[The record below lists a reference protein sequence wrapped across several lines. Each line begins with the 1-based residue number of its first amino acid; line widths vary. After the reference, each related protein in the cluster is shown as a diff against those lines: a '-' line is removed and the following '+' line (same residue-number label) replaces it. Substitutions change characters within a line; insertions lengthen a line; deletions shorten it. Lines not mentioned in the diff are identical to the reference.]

1 MILAIDVGNTNIV
14 LGCIDE
20 RKILFIERISTDR
33 NKTAA
38 EYAIMIKSIL
48 EIREIDS
55 NALEGGIISS
65 VVPEIT
71 FELRRATRL
80 LIKKEPLIVGP
91 GIKTGLNIR
100 LDDPAQL
107 GSDMLVTSVA
117 AMHEHPLPVIVVDL
131 GTATT
136 LSLINEKHE
145 FMGGMIF
152 PGIRT
157 SLNSLVSNTS
167 LLQQISLNSPK
178 KVIGTNT
185 IDCMKSGIIY
195 GNAAMIDGLI
205 DRIEGE
211 VGECT
216 VVATGGLAKSIS
228 RFCRHK
234 LILDNDL
241 LLKGLRIIYEKNA
254 R

>member
-1 MILAIDVGNTNIV
+1 MILAIDVGNTNVV
-14 LGCIDE
+14 LGCI
-20 RKILFIERISTDR
+20 RAKKILFIERISTDR

-48 EIREIDS
+48 EIHQLDMGE
-55 NALEGGIISS
+55 LEGGIISS

-71 FELRRATRL
+71 YELRRATRL
-80 LIKKEPLIVGP
+80 LIGKDPIIVGP
-91 GIKTGLNIR
+91 GIKTGLNIL

-107 GSDMLVTSVA
+107 GSDLLVTAVA
-117 AMHEHPLPVIVVDL
+117 AMSENKLPVIIVDL

-136 LSLINEKHE
+136 LSLINEKRQ

-157 SLNSLVSNTS
+157 ALNSLVSSTS

-195 GNAAMIDGLI
+195 GNAAMIDGLV
-205 DRIEGE
+205 DRIEAE

-228 RFCRHK
+228 KHCRHK
-234 LILDNDL
+234 IILDNDL
-241 LLKGLRIIYEKNA
+241 LLKGLRIIYEKNT
-254 R
+254 

>member
-1 MILAIDVGNTNIV
+1 MILAIDVGNTNVV
-14 LGCIDE
+14 LGCIRDK
-20 RKILFIERISTDR
+20 KILFIERISTDR

-48 EIREIDS
+48 EIHRLEMDE
-55 NALEGGIISS
+55 LEGGIISS

-71 FELRRATRL
+71 YELRRATRL
-80 LIKKEPLIVGP
+80 LIKKDPIIVGP
-91 GIKTGLNIR
+91 GIKTGLNIL

-107 GSDMLVTSVA
+107 GSDMLVTAVA
-117 AMHEHPLPVIVVDL
+117 AMNENKLPVIIVDL

-136 LSLINEKHE
+136 LSLINEKRQ

-157 SLNSLVSNTS
+157 ALNSLVSSTS

-195 GNAAMIDGLI
+195 GNAAMIDGLV
-205 DRIEGE
+205 DRIEAE

-228 RFCRHK
+228 KHCRHK
-234 LILDNDL
+234 IILDNDL
-241 LLKGLRIIYEKNA
+241 LLKGLRIIYEKNT
-254 R
+254 

>member
-1 MILAIDVGNTNIV
+1 MILAIDVGNTNVV
-14 LGCIDE
+14 LGCI
-20 RKILFIERISTDR
+20 RAKKILFIERISTDR

-48 EIREIDS
+48 EIHQLDMGE
-55 NALEGGIISS
+55 LEGGIISS

-71 FELRRATRL
+71 YELRRATRL
-80 LIKKEPLIVGP
+80 LIGKDPIIVGP
-91 GIKTGLNIR
+91 GINTGLNIL

-107 GSDMLVTSVA
+107 GSDMLVTAVA
-117 AMHEHPLPVIVVDL
+117 AMSENKLPVIIVDL

-136 LSLINEKHE
+136 LSLINEKRQ

-157 SLNSLVSNTS
+157 ALNSLVSSTS

-195 GNAAMIDGLI
+195 GNAAMIDGLV
-205 DRIEGE
+205 DRIEAE

-228 RFCRHK
+228 KHCRHK
-234 LILDNDL
+234 IILDNDL
-241 LLKGLRIIYEKNA
+241 LLKGLRIIYEKNT
-254 R
+254 

>member
-1 MILAIDVGNTNIV
+1 MILAIDVGNTNVV
-14 LGCIDE
+14 LGCI
-20 RKILFIERISTDR
+20 RAKKILFIERISTDR

-48 EIREIDS
+48 EIHQLDMGE
-55 NALEGGIISS
+55 LEGGIISS

-71 FELRRATRL
+71 YELRRATRL
-80 LIKKEPLIVGP
+80 LIGKDPIIVGP
-91 GIKTGLNIR
+91 GIKTGLNIL

-107 GSDMLVTSVA
+107 GSDMLVTAVA
-117 AMHEHPLPVIVVDL
+117 AMSENKLPVIIVDL

-136 LSLINEKHE
+136 LSLINEKRQ

-157 SLNSLVSNTS
+157 ALNSLVSSTS

-195 GNAAMIDGLI
+195 GNAAMIDGLV
-205 DRIEGE
+205 DRIEAE

-228 RFCRHK
+228 KHCRHK
-234 LILDNDL
+234 IILDNDL
-241 LLKGLRIIYEKNA
+241 LLKGLRIIYEKNT
-254 R
+254 